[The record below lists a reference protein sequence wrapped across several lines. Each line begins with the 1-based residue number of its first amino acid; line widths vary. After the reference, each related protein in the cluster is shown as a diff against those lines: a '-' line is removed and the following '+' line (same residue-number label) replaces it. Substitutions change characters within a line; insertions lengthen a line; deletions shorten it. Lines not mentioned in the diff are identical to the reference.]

1 VFKFDDTGN
10 RSKWDKPLLKAP
22 SLGTGLQTERTR
34 PATPITTPAPR
45 SSNALL
51 VVKTLLTAVGADPL
65 AVDPIEW
72 RWCGTAR
79 RELTSAK
86 WKSLI
91 QGYAFAGSDDAPEQT
106 MLPCV
111 EGPRI
116 RRNIANHLKLGLLAT
131 KNLDIL
137 SISRA
142 VQITSLIPGVGGRG
156 GKGLGC
162 DFQPH
167 SCTEPGISTYATESR
182 HLSRA
187 SNFHPVNEVASPVCF
202 YLLPKAEL
210 GLYSVVVR
218 KR

>member
-1 VFKFDDTGN
+1 VFKFDDPGN

-34 PATPITTPAPR
+34 PAT
-45 SSNALL
+45 
-51 VVKTLLTAVGADPL
+51 
-65 AVDPIEW
+65 
-72 RWCGTAR
+72 
-79 RELTSAK
+79 AK

-91 QGYAFAGSDDAPEQT
+91 QGYAFAGSDDAPE
-106 MLPCV
+106 LPCV

-131 KNLDIL
+131 KNLEIL

-142 VQITSLIPGVGGRG
+142 VQIISLIPGVGGRG

-162 DFQPH
+162 VFQPH
-167 SCTEPGISTYATESR
+167 SCTRPGISTYATESR

-202 YLLPKAEL
+202 YLLPKGEL
-210 GLYSVVVR
+210 GLYSVVAR